1 MKELF
6 KDLITKTF
14 PQLEVLTYDNGAF
27 YIGIKDTKVSMV
39 IDTNEF
45 PTWKIFRKQI
55 FVGVER
61 AIDEVKNTM

>member
-1 MKELF
+1 MEELF

-14 PQLEVLTYDNGAF
+14 PQLEVLTYDNSAF

-45 PTWKIFRKQI
+45 PTWKEFRKQI

-61 AIDEVKNTM
+61 AIDEAKNTM